1 MTDELK
7 SSALA
12 PGIFRARMLKSAAIK
27 TGGEAGPH
35 GGVAITAGPLKGH
48 PSAAHHQALAP
59 SDTLIGESLRASH
72 R

>member
-1 MTDELK
+1 M
-7 SSALA
+7 
-12 PGIFRARMLKSAAIK
+12 AAWLS
-27 TGGEAGPH
+27 
-35 GGVAITAGPLKGH
+35 AGPLKGH